1 MSVDSIH
8 ILHGIQIGAAGSF
21 YAQIEDHTLSLAITE
36 ILGRPTGLPYAMFRG
51 IRGVKPEVTFR
62 TSQLTTLFTDCGLA
76 MADLSAGNVDLF
88 FKKCLPYGTRVP
100 DATALHTRAR
110 IAKAGMHVVSL
121 AAAHNGEATGQAR
134 LFANYDGTNVP
145 IVVAGTLALT
155 GTPTAA
161 QYFSL
166 GPVLINTV
174 AIDGIQSLGI
184 DFGWTTIERG
194 SASEVYDTF
203 YGLKAMNPVI
213 TLTGLSLE
221 EWATYG
227 IVGAPLTALS
237 IYLRKAS
244 IDVTGGVCYVAN
256 ATAEHIKFAATAG
269 IVTCQQARASG
280 EEEETTLRIFPRAAS
295 AVLTPLTVAVNTAI
309 TT

>member
-1 MSVDSIH
+1 MAVDTVH
-8 ILHGIQIGAAGSF
+8 ILHGIQVGAAGSF
-21 YAQIEDHTLSLAITE
+21 YSQIEDHNLSLAITE
-36 ILGRPTGLPYAMFRG
+36 VLGRPTGLPYAMFRG

-62 TSQLTTLFTDCGLA
+62 TSQLTTLFTDCALA

-88 FKKCLPYGTRVP
+88 FKKVLGYGTRVP
-100 DATALHTRAR
+100 DATTQHTRVR

-121 AAAHNGEATGQAR
+121 AAAHNGEATAQAR
-134 LFANYDGTNVP
+134 LFANYDGTNIP

-166 GPVLINTV
+166 GSVYVNTV
-174 AIDGIQSLGI
+174 AIDGIQSCGI

-194 SASEVYDTF
+194 SASEAYDTF
-203 YGLKAMNPVI
+203 YALKAMNPVI
-213 TLTGLSLE
+213 TLSGLSLE

-237 IYLRKAS
+237 IYLRKVS
-244 IDVTGGVCYVAN
+244 IDATGGICYVVN
-256 ATAEHIKFAATAG
+256 GTAEHIKFSATAG
-269 IVTCQQARASG
+269 IVTVQQARGSG

-295 AVLTPLTVAVNTAI
+295 AVLAPMAVAVNTAI